1 MTEIAASTGGFTPEL
16 WSAKLNV
23 ELDNHGKYMDIV
35 NHKYEGE
42 IKNKGDKVYFYTL
55 GDLTVTDYDP
65 TASGFSGITYA
76 DPTGDKQYL
85 EISQQK
91 IIPFKVDDIQKVQ
104 SNIDLVNQYIR
115 RIAVAASQTKDNY
128 IHGLAVANATTK
140 RNSVSPLELTAANV
154 WGEICAMYAVLGRK
168 NALVN
173 GVDYSG
179 KRPALVVTPEIEG
192 IIKQCSQF
200 FANAVGAEVLRKG
213 QIGTLGGFDVFVDT
227 NIATVKVGT
236 GTTAKQTQT
245 MVALTS
251 DAITYAEQITK
262 TETLRDKD
270 EVGDFVRC
278 LLVYGG
284 KVANPDCIV
293 TSKVYNASLITA

>member
-1 MTEIAASTGGFTPEL
+1 MTSINVSTGGFTPEL
-16 WSAKLNV
+16 WSEKLNV
-23 ELDNHGKYMDIV
+23 TLDNHGKYTDIV
-35 NHKYEGE
+35 NRKYQGE

-55 GDLTVTDYDP
+55 GSLTVSDYNP
-65 TASGFSGITYA
+65 TASGFSGITYQ
-76 DPTGDKQYL
+76 DPSGDKQYL

-91 IIPFKVDDIQKVQ
+91 VIPFLVDDIEAVQ
-104 SNIDLVNQYIR
+104 SNIDLVNQYIN
-115 RIAVAASQTKDNY
+115 RIAVAASQTKDKY

-140 RNSVSPLELTAANV
+140 RNADSPLAISKDNI

-173 GVDYSG
+173 GVDYAG
-179 KRPALVVTPEIEG
+179 KRPALVITPEIEG
-192 IIKQCSQF
+192 IVKQCSQF

-227 NIATVKVGT
+227 NIVNEKVGT
-236 GTTAKQTQT
+236 GSSAYYAQT

-270 EVGDFVRC
+270 QIGDYVRC

-293 TSKVYNASLITA
+293 TSKVKNSDLIHA

>member
-1 MTEIAASTGGFTPEL
+1 MTDISVKAGGFTPEL
-16 WSAKLNV
+16 WSEKLNV
-23 ELDNHGKYMDIV
+23 TLDNHGKYTDIV
-35 NHKYEGE
+35 NRKYQGE
-42 IKNKGDKVYFYTL
+42 IKQKGDKVYFYTL
-55 GDLTVTDYDP
+55 GSLTVSDYNP
-65 TASGFSGITYA
+65 NATGFSGITYQ

-85 EISQQK
+85 EVSQQK
-91 IIPFKVDDIQKVQ
+91 VIPFLVDDIKAVQ
-104 SNIDLVNQYIR
+104 SNIDLVNQYIN
-115 RIAVAASQTKDNY
+115 RIAVAASQTKDKY

-140 RNSVSPLELTAANV
+140 RNSASPLAITKDNI

-173 GVDYSG
+173 GVDYAG
-179 KRPALVVTPEIEG
+179 KRPALVITPEIEG
-192 IIKQCSQF
+192 IVKQCSQF

-227 NIATVKVGT
+227 NIVNEKIGT
-236 GTTAKQTQT
+236 GTSAYYAQT

-270 EVGDFVRC
+270 QIGDYVRC

-293 TSKVYNASLITA
+293 TSKVKNSDLIHA

>member
-1 MTEIAASTGGFTPEL
+1 MTSIVASTGGFTPEL

-55 GDLTVTDYDP
+55 GDLTVSDYDP
-65 TASGFSGITYA
+65 TATGFSGITYQ
-76 DPTGDKQYL
+76 DPQGDKQYL
-85 EISQQK
+85 EITQQK

-115 RIAVAASQTKDNY
+115 RIAVAASQTKDVY
-128 IHGLAVANATTK
+128 IHTLATTNASTK
-140 RNSVSPLELTAANV
+140 LHSESALELTKDNV
-154 WGEICAMYAVLGRK
+154 WAGVCKMYSVLGRK

-173 GVDYSG
+173 GTDYAG

-200 FANAVGAEVLRKG
+200 FANAVGAEQLRKG
-213 QIGTLGGFDVFVDT
+213 QVGTLGGFDLFVDT
-227 NIATVKVGT
+227 NIQTAGT
-236 GTTAKQTQT
+236 GTGASQT

-293 TSKVYNASLITA
+293 TSKVTGTWLAA

>member
-1 MTEIAASTGGFTPEL
+1 M
-16 WSAKLNV
+16 
-23 ELDNHGKYMDIV
+23 
-35 NHKYEGE
+35 E

-55 GDLTVTDYDP
+55 GDLTVSDYDP
-65 TASGFSGITYA
+65 TATGFSGINYQ
-76 DPTGDKQYL
+76 DPQGDKQYL
-85 EISQQK
+85 EITQQK

-115 RIAVAASQTKDNY
+115 RIAVAASQTKDVY

-140 RNSVSPLELTAANV
+140 LHSNSALELTKDNV
-154 WGEICAMYAVLGRK
+154 WAEVCKMYAVLNRK

-173 GVDYSG
+173 GTDYAG

-200 FANAVGAEVLRKG
+200 FANAVGAEQLRKG
-213 QIGTLGGFDVFVDT
+213 QVGTLGGFDLFVDT
-227 NIATVKVGT
+227 NIQTDKTGT
-236 GTTAKQTQT
+236 GSGASYSQT

-293 TSKVYNASLITA
+293 TSKVNGAWLAA

>member
-1 MTEIAASTGGFTPEL
+1 MTSINVSTGGFTPEL
-16 WSAKLNV
+16 WSEKLNV
-23 ELDNHGKYMDIV
+23 TLDNHGKYTDIV
-35 NHKYEGE
+35 NRKYQGE

-55 GDLTVTDYDP
+55 GSLTVSDYNP
-65 TASGFSGITYA
+65 TATGFSGITYQ

-91 IIPFKVDDIQKVQ
+91 VIPFLVDDIEAVQ
-104 SNIDLVNQYIR
+104 SNIDLVNQYIN
-115 RIAVAASQTKDNY
+115 RIAVAASQTKDKY

-140 RNSVSPLELTAANV
+140 RNADSPLAISKDNI

-173 GVDYSG
+173 GVDYAG
-179 KRPALVVTPEIEG
+179 KRPALVITPEIEG
-192 IIKQCSQF
+192 IVKQCSQF

-227 NIATVKVGT
+227 NIVNEKVGT
-236 GTTAKQTQT
+236 GTSAYYAQT

-270 EVGDFVRC
+270 QIGDYVRC

-293 TSKVYNASLITA
+293 TSKVKNSDLIHA

>member
-1 MTEIAASTGGFTPEL
+1 MTDIAVSTGGFTPEL
-16 WSAKLNV
+16 WSEKLNV

-55 GDLTVTDYDP
+55 GDLTVSDYDP
-65 TASGFSGITYA
+65 NATGFSGITYA

-85 EISQQK
+85 EITQQK
-91 IIPFKVDDIQKVQ
+91 IIPFKVDDIQAVQ

-115 RIAVAASQTKDNY
+115 RIAVAASQTKDLY
-128 IHGLAVANATTK
+128 IHGLATTNAKTK
-140 RNSVSPLELTAANV
+140 RNSASPLAITKDNI
-154 WGEICAMYAVLGRK
+154 WGEICAMYAVLGRE

-173 GVDYSG
+173 GVDYAG
-179 KRPALVVTPEIEG
+179 KRPALVITPEIEG
-192 IIKQCSQF
+192 IVKQCSQF
-200 FANAVGAEVLRKG
+200 FANAVGADVLRKG
-213 QIGTLGGFDVFVDT
+213 QIGSLGGFDVFVDT
-227 NIATVKVGT
+227 NIQSEKIGT
-236 GTTAKQTQT
+236 GASASYAQT

-284 KVANPDCIV
+284 KVANPACIV
-293 TSKVYNASLITA
+293 TSKVQNSDLITA

>member
-1 MTEIAASTGGFTPEL
+1 MTDINVKSGGFTPEL

-23 ELDNHGKYMDIV
+23 TLDNHGKYMDIV

-42 IKNKGDKVYFYTL
+42 IKAKGDKVYFYTL
-55 GDLTVTDYDP
+55 KSLTVSDYNP
-65 TASGFSGITYA
+65 AASGFTGITYQ
-76 DPTGDKQYL
+76 DPTGDKQAL
-85 EISQQK
+85 EINQQK
-91 IIPFKVDDIQKVQ
+91 IIPFLVDDIQKVQ
-104 SNIDLVNQYIR
+104 SNIDLVNQYIT
-115 RIAVAASQTKDNY
+115 RIAVAASQTKDSF
-128 IHGLAVANATTK
+128 IHGLAVTNATTK
-140 RNSVSPLELTAANV
+140 RHSDSALAITKDNI
-154 WGEICAMYAVLGRK
+154 WGEICAMFAVLGRK

-173 GVDYSG
+173 GVDYAG
-179 KRPALVVTPEIEG
+179 KRPALVITPEIEG
-192 IIKQCSQF
+192 IVKQCSQF
-200 FANAVGAEVLRKG
+200 FANPVGAEVLRKG

-227 NIATVKVGT
+227 NIQSDKVGT
-236 GTTAKQTQT
+236 GTSAYYTQT

-270 EVGDFVRC
+270 QVGDFVRC

-293 TSKVYNASLITA
+293 TSKVKNSDLITA

>member
-1 MTEIAASTGGFTPEL
+1 MTSIAVSTGGFTPEL
-16 WSAKLNV
+16 WSEKLNV
-23 ELDNHGKYMDIV
+23 ALDDHGKYMDIV

-55 GDLTVTDYDP
+55 GDLTVSDYDP
-65 TASGFSGITYA
+65 TATGFTGINYA

-91 IIPFKVDDIQKVQ
+91 IIPFKVDDIQAVQ
-104 SNIDLVNQYIR
+104 SNIDLVNQYVK
-115 RIAVAASQTKDNY
+115 RIAVAASQTKDKY

-140 RNSVSPLELTAANV
+140 RNADSPFAITKDNI

-173 GVDYSG
+173 GVDYAG
-179 KRPALVVTPEIEG
+179 KRPALVITPEIEG
-192 IIKQCSQF
+192 IVKQCSQF

-213 QIGTLGGFDVFVDT
+213 QIGTLGGFDVFIDT
-227 NIATVKVGT
+227 NIANEKVGT
-236 GTTAKQTQT
+236 GTGAYYAQT

-293 TSKVYNASLITA
+293 TSKVKNSDLIHA